1 MSGLQVKLKRGQRV
15 DKALKILKRK
25 MLKEGIFDEVKK
37 RKYYEKPSQKRQRQ
51 KNLAEF
57 NNKIRTKHNK
67 Y

>member
-25 MLKEGIFDEVKK
+25 MLKEGIYDEVKK

-51 KNLAEF
+51 KN
-57 NNKIRTKHNK
+57 
-67 Y
+67 

>member
-1 MSGLQVKLKRGQRV
+1 MSGLEVKVKRGQRA
-15 DKALKILKRK
+15 DKALRILKKK
-25 MLKEGIFDEVKK
+25 MLREGIFDEVKK